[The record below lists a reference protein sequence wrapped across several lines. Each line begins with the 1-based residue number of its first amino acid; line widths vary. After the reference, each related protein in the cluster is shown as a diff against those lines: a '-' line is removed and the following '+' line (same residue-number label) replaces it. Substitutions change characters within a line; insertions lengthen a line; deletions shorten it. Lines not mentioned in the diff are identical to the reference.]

1 LTDEQEAN
9 GLVATLRKSARQS
22 QKEHAR
28 STRDFNERETKRVS
42 GRSTRSRRDNTRQ
55 NDSVKGDILKTG
67 GRTSYQPVVHDG
79 KANRGSLNPDNL
91 RD

>member
-1 LTDEQEAN
+1 M
-9 GLVATLRKSARQS
+9 LRKSARQS

-55 NDSVKGDILKTG
+55 NTLSRVIYSRLV
-67 GRTSYQPVVHDG
+67 VVHHISQLSMMA
-79 KANRGSLNPDNL
+79 KLTVAHLIPTT
-91 RD
+91 